1 MPVPYMGR
9 ALKGWVSTVQIK
21 NVTQR
26 IVNFKR
32 QDITTETTYPAN
44 FQPMSAQSI
53 QRVPAE
59 YRGRKLWTVYVHDRY
74 AYFALNDIIEDPSGK
89 KYRVEFAKDWRSGG
103 YTEYGVM
110 EDYDDR

>member
-9 ALKGWVSTVQIK
+9 ALRGWVSTVQIK
-21 NVTQR
+21 KVKQVIEDSEVGEVTSEESYR
-26 IVNFKR
+26 
-32 QDITTETTYPAN
+32 AN
-44 FQPMSAQSI
+44 FQPMSAQNI

-59 YRGRKLWTVYVHDRY
+59 YRGRKLWTVIVHDKNV
-74 AYFALNDIIEDPSGK
+74 YFKLNDIIEDPAGI

-110 EDYDDR
+110 QDYE